1 MSCSPFSCLSLS
13 KFRCLFFFPHL
24 PRMCG
29 KLNVPTKHV
38 LDTSISIWFCFP
50 SKPIRSIE
58 QVSSRFNVPYKENMQ
73 APQAA
78 IIIPFYLHMAVK
90 KQMKNICR
98 RRIICI
104 QLRMLW
110 GVNAWVVHFVE
121 PARMMRAT
129 RASVETNNKRR
140 KKHSYR
146 ATVRCHN
153 QAPLLISCHSTILL
167 YPAVPVSRA
176 IFASWSPFFFSIWSR
191 TPTPSSPLC
200 GAARR

>member
-98 RRIICI
+98 RCIICI
-104 QLRMLW
+104 QLRSMRPGMHALRCERV
-110 GVNAWVVHFVE
+110 GRAQCTLLNLRAWWELRGHQS
-121 PARMMRAT
+121 RQTT
-129 RASVETNNKRR
+129 REEK
-140 KKHSYR
+140 
-146 ATVRCHN
+146 
-153 QAPLLISCHSTILL
+153 TILTAL
-167 YPAVPVSRA
+167 PSAVIIKLR
-176 IFASWSPFFFSIWSR
+176 
-191 TPTPSSPLC
+191 C
-200 GAARR
+200 

>member
-104 QLRMLW
+104 QLRS
-110 GVNAWVVHFVE
+110 
-121 PARMMRAT
+121 MRPGMHALRCERVGSALCWT
-129 RASVETNNKRR
+129 CAHDESYAGISRDKQQE
-140 KKHSYR
+140 KKKTFLPRYR
-146 ATVRCHN
+146 
-153 QAPLLISCHSTILL
+153 PLS
-167 YPAVPVSRA
+167 
-176 IFASWSPFFFSIWSR
+176 
-191 TPTPSSPLC
+191 
-200 GAARR
+200 